1 MRWRDRAA
9 CRGKGNASFFTQCG
23 FAAAKA
29 VCAICEVRGEC
40 LDAAMMWELWGRG
53 RFRFGV
59 WGGLTPLERTRL
71 ALTDP
76 RYHEP
81 VDPSLLE
88 EARSFEEELGVS
100 RIVQV
105 NVAVGQLRV
114 GEDVELDD
122 DEARP
127 LIASGYVTPIDGR
140 DDASVAEPDSVR

>member
-1 MRWRDRAA
+1 M
-9 CRGKGNASFFTQCG
+9 
-23 FAAAKA
+23 
-29 VCAICEVRGEC
+29 V
-40 LDAAMMWELWGRG
+40 WELWGRG

-76 RYHEP
+76 RYHQV

-88 EARSFEEELGVS
+88 EARCFEEELGVS

-140 DDASVAEPDSVR
+140 DDASVTEPDSVR

>member
-9 CRGKGNASFFTQCG
+9 CRGKGNEPFFTQRD
-23 FAAAKA
+23 FASAKA
-29 VCAICEVRGEC
+29 VCAVCEVRDEC
-40 LDAAMMWELWGRG
+40 LDAAMVWELWGRG

-76 RYHEP
+76 RYHQV

-88 EARSFEEELGVS
+88 EARCFEEELGVS

-127 LIASGYVTPIDGR
+127 LIANGYVTPIDGR
-140 DDASVAEPDSVR
+140 DDASVTEPDSVR

>member
-1 MRWRDRAA
+1 
-9 CRGKGNASFFTQCG
+9 
-23 FAAAKA
+23 
-29 VCAICEVRGEC
+29 
-40 LDAAMMWELWGRG
+40 MMYWELWGSG

-81 VDPSLLE
+81 VDPVASGG
-88 EARSFEEELGVS
+88 SGFEEELGVS

-122 DEARP
+122 
-127 LIASGYVTPIDGR
+127 GK
-140 DDASVAEPDSVR
+140 PDRSSRAGM